1 MYLVKVS
8 AVIASALV
16 LSGCSFSLPS
26 EADKEPCQQLNTVL
40 SDKLSS
46 LATGGF
52 DSALLAAAIQTDVI
66 AIAPESFKPVLEKV
80 NGALIADPIA
90 TGDLTAA
97 ATEIGMRCAL
107 VGVNVDFPD
116 PQDLLLN

>member
-1 MYLVKVS
+1 MYLVKLS

-16 LSGCSFSLPS
+16 LSGCSLSLPT

-40 SDKLSS
+40 SDKLAS

-66 AIAPESFKPVLEKV
+66 AIAPESFKPLLEKV
-80 NGALIADPIA
+80 NGALLADPIA

-97 ATEIGMRCAL
+97 ATEIAMRCAL
-107 VGVNVDFPD
+107 VGVNVEFPD